1 LLFDIEKLEKCVGNR
16 YDLILVA
23 AKRVYQL
30 HHGAK
35 PLVDIKKLGISKLT
49 DIALAEI
56 LAGKVNEKGL
66 PVEEEKPSEN

>member
-16 YDLILVA
+16 YDLILAA

-30 HHGAK
+30 HHGAQ
-35 PLVDIKKLGISKLT
+35 PLVDIKELGISKLI

-66 PVEEEKPSEN
+66 PVEEEKPSEE